1 MLRLHRYC
9 HPERG
14 AAKSRNLRFVGFIRA
29 AGLLT
34 FISIFV
40 AIFPCYAAQLT
51 EFNGQRAYQYAQQ
64 FVNCGPRW
72 IGSTGHVCAEN
83 FLKKQFAKDNLVEDT
98 FTTNTPAGVMTMH
111 NFIVKF
117 PGKKDGIIVLA
128 SHYETN
134 YPLRNI
140 AYVGANDGGSTT
152 GLLVEMANYLRGR
165 KLEGYSVWLVFFDGE
180 EAVQQWSDTDS
191 LYGSR
196 HLAAKWE
203 RDGTLKHIKAFLL
216 LDMIGDKSLDIDRD
230 QNSTPWLL
238 DLVDTAAKK
247 EGDQSYFFARPNSIQ
262 DDHLPFVQRGVP
274 SADIIDIDYGP
285 HSMMLPDG
293 YHHTAQDTMDK
304 VSAHSLTVVGQTMLE
319 TMRLL
324 NQR

>member
-1 MLRLHRYC
+1 MMTRRLAWLAC
-9 HPERG
+9 
-14 AAKSRNLRFVGFIRA
+14 LTILTVGCA
-29 AGLLT
+29 AGVSCL
-34 FISIFV
+34 
-40 AIFPCYAAQLT
+40 AASQHDPHST
-51 EFNGQRAYQYAQQ
+51 ASVQFNGNRAYQYAQE
-64 FVNCGPRW
+64 FSACGPRW
-72 IGSTGHVCAEN
+72 IGSTGHVCAETY
-83 FLKKQFAKDNLVEDT
+83 LKKHFAKDNLIEDT

-117 PGKKDGIIVLA
+117 PGKKNGVIILA

-134 YPLRNI
+134 YWLRNI
-140 AYVGANDGGSTT
+140 DYVGANDGASTT
-152 GLLVEMANYLRGR
+152 GFLIEMANYLRGR
-165 KLEGYSVWLVFFDGE
+165 KLDGYSVWLVFFDGE
-180 EAVQQWSDTDS
+180 ESIDQQWTDSDS

-203 RDGTLKHIKAFLL
+203 RDGTLKQIKAFLL
-216 LDMIGDKSLDIDRD
+216 MDMIGDKNLDIDRD
-230 QNSTPWLL
+230 QNSTGWLL

-247 EGDQSYFFARPNSIQ
+247 EGDQSYFFAKPNAIE
-262 DDHLPFVQRGVP
+262 DDHLPFVQRGVA

-285 HSMMLPDG
+285 HTMLNPDG

-319 TMRLL
+319 TIHLL

>member
-1 MLRLHRYC
+1 MVRR
-9 HPERG
+9 R
-14 AAKSRNLRFVGFIRA
+14 IRQILL
-29 AGLLT
+29 AGL
-34 FISIFV
+34 V
-40 AIFPCYAAQLT
+40 AACVGVPNLAAAQHSHSAHPLAPT
-51 EFNGQRAYQYAQQ
+51 QFNGQRAYRYAQE
-64 FVNCGPRW
+64 FVACGPRW

-98 FTTNTPAGVMTMH
+98 FTTDTPAGIMTMH

-117 PGKKDGIIVLA
+117 PGKKDGVIILA

-140 AYVGANDGGSTT
+140 DYVGANDGGSTT
-152 GLLVEMANYLRGR
+152 GLLIEMANYLRGR
-165 KLEGYSVWLVFFDGE
+165 MLDGYSIWLVFFDGE
-180 EAVQQWSDTDS
+180 EAIQRWSDTDS

-196 HLAAKWE
+196 HLAAKWD
-203 RDGTLKHIKAFLL
+203 RDGTLKRIKAFLL
-216 LDMIGDKSLDIDRD
+216 LDMIGDSSLDIDRD

-247 EGDQSYFFARPNSIQ
+247 EGDQSYFFAKPNTIE
-262 DDHLPFVQRGVP
+262 DDHLPFVRRGIP

-285 HSMMLPDG
+285 HTMLHPDG

-319 TMRLL
+319 TIHLL